1 MNETFIIQF
10 RIIKTSGKYIII
22 GVVDKD
28 KQYNQRKSYDSGNAV
43 SYDGRW
49 R

>member
-1 MNETFIIQF
+1 M
-10 RIIKTSGKYIII
+10 I

-49 R
+49 RQIWYGDENGKLKSK